1 MKLVIL
7 AGGLGT
13 RLREETEFKPKP
25 MVEIGGKPIIWH
37 IMSGYATCG
46 ITDFVICTGYKGE
59 IIRNYFTNLDSN
71 TSNFTINYKPNKE
84 ISIHN
89 VFKESDWKITLVDT
103 GPKTNTGGRV
113 FLAEEFLENE
123 TFACTY
129 GDGLSN
135 VDINS
140 LLEFHKSHKRIA
152 TMTIVRPN
160 SRFGV
165 VSHENGL
172 VTEFEEKPISKAWIN
187 AGFFIFEPGIFN
199 YMDADCVLESS
210 VLVNLTNDS
219 QLMAFEHSGFW
230 QAMDTYRETM
240 LLNELWESGNAPWK
254 TW

>member
-1 MKLVIL
+1 MKLAIL

-25 MVEIGGKPIIWH
+25 MVEIGGMPIIWH
-37 IMSGYATCG
+37 IMSGYASYGVTN
-46 ITDFVICTGYKGE
+46 FVVCTGYKGE
-59 IIRNYFTNLDSN
+59 IIRNYFRNLDSN
-71 TSNFTINYKPNKE
+71 TSNFTINYKPDKK

-89 VFKESDWKITLVDT
+89 SFKEKDWEVTLVDT
-103 GPKTNTGGRV
+103 GPKTNTGGRIH
-113 FLAEEFLENE
+113 LAKEFLDNE

-135 VDINS
+135 VNIKS
-140 LLEFHKSHKRIA
+140 LIDFHKAHKRIA

-165 VSHENGL
+165 VSQDNGL

-187 AGFFIFEPGIFN
+187 AGFFIFEPEIFN
-199 YMDADCVLESS
+199 YMDSDCVLESN
-210 VLVNLTNDS
+210 VLVNLTDDS
-219 QLMAFEHSGFW
+219 QLMAFEHEGFW
-230 QAMDTYRETM
+230 QAMDTYRESIQ
-240 LLNELWESGNAPWK
+240 LNELWENGNAPWK

>member
-1 MKLVIL
+1 M
-7 AGGLGT
+7 
-13 RLREETEFKPKP
+13 
-25 MVEIGGKPIIWH
+25 
-37 IMSGYATCG
+37 
-46 ITDFVICTGYKGE
+46 
-59 IIRNYFTNLDSN
+59 
-71 TSNFTINYKPNKE
+71 
-84 ISIHN
+84 
-89 VFKESDWKITLVDT
+89 
-103 GPKTNTGGRV
+103 
-113 FLAEEFLENE
+113 ENE